1 MLPQFTTMNVIE
13 GQAGLVNYSSLILYS
28 LTLNNI
34 LNIVVLLILAGVTI
48 ATLTGDNGIITR
60 ANDAKI
66 KMEEATLEEKIRL
79 LATETMINQYTGQ
92 EEEKTAQE
100 LQNELNEQGE
110 NVLVIQWD
118 KYIIFDLN
126 ENKEYR
132 VMKDGN
138 TEYWGESIIG
148 QTLLNAKTAN
158 ADQVSQDPSSS
169 DIIGIDND
177 GNTVNMLL
185 WEYTL
190 IDDNNLG
197 KVGTYGLNDKNGLD
211 GSGKL
216 GRSAGYIGNYTSDG
230 KIQGTVPA
238 YISVDSGNTYV
249 AVTSMVHTFYDCDN
263 LIVAPEIAETVTDMQ
278 VTFYQSSN
286 LTTAPSII
294 PDSVINFSFTFSD
307 CNKLNTIP
315 TLGNNINDMTASFR
329 NTAISTFDKKLP
341 NNVTNMQN
349 TFYGCT
355 SLVEFNANIPDN
367 VINMSNT
374 FNGCTSL
381 VEFNANIPDSVTNMS
396 STFNGCTS
404 LVEFNANISNNVTN
418 MQGTFYNCTSL
429 KTAPRIIPSS
439 VTNMQSTFYNCTS
452 LKTAPKI
459 IPSSVK
465 NMFQTFRGCSNLT
478 GTMEINANLNGT
490 VVYNWNGQDY
500 KDYEQCFTNAS
511 TVGNGLVI
519 SKNSTCLELENLFNT
534 KSSNSNIKIEE

>member
-1 MLPQFTTMNVIE
+1 M
-13 GQAGLVNYSSLILYS
+13 
-28 LTLNNI
+28 
-34 LNIVVLLILAGVTI
+34 
-48 ATLTGDNGIITR
+48 TGDNGILRR
-60 ANDAKI
+60 AAEAKN
-66 KMEEATLEEKIRL
+66 KTDEAALEEKIKL
-79 LATETMINQYTGQ
+79 LASESIINEYTG
-92 EEEKTAQE
+92 ENDSKTAQE
-100 LQNELNEQGE
+100 LQDELNNQGE

-132 VMKDGN
+132 VMSDGT
-138 TEYWGESIIG
+138 TEYWGESTMG
-148 QTLLNAKTAN
+148 QILLNTKTAN
-158 ADQVSQDPSSS
+158 SDQISQSPSTNN
-169 DIIGIDND
+169 IIGIDNE

-329 NTAISTFDKKLP
+329 NTAISIFDEKLP
-341 NNVTNMQN
+341 NNVTNMSN
-349 TFYGCT
+349 TFFGCT
-355 SLVEFNANIPDN
+355 SLVEFNSKIPD
-367 VINMSNT
+367 
-374 FNGCTSL
+374 
-381 VEFNANIPDSVTNMS
+381 
-396 STFNGCTS
+396 
-404 LVEFNANISNNVTN
+404 NVTN
-418 MQGTFYNCTSL
+418 MQT
-429 KTAPRIIPSS
+429 
-439 VTNMQSTFYNCTS
+439 TFYNCTS

-478 GTMEINANLNGT
+478 GTMEINANLNGS

-500 KDYEQCFTNAS
+500 KDYEQCFTNTS